1 MRTNIAL
8 KRMLGN
14 HLDID
19 SGVQK
24 IKGMFFI
31 NKDNEKCIKLLFTKF
46 WRFSAFSDRK
56 LPLRGPC
63 TTFTLEEPKKI
74 FIYELQGM
82 MLWAY
87 EGPPEIRR
95 FHIRIPQLIPLVL
108 ASSDPKLKKAKKVIQ
123 MAHGTQV

>member
-56 LPLRGPC
+56 LPLNNLNLKSKSLEIC
-63 TTFTLEEPKKI
+63 TYAL
-74 FIYELQGM
+74 
-82 MLWAY
+82 
-87 EGPPEIRR
+87 
-95 FHIRIPQLIPLVL
+95 
-108 ASSDPKLKKAKKVIQ
+108 
-123 MAHGTQV
+123 